1 MEAAVTTT
9 GGGRRKGA
17 FLVPRAAAP
26 TLTEDVTRKEVAMW
40 IDQRGSEI
48 IERPEALRLLSV
60 AATRRD
66 HGRLGVTIVGNPDE
80 APLVVPVDFVV
91 DDHRVLVRLGPG
103 RLCELTVGRLVA
115 FEVDEV
121 DRSGGTAWSILV
133 RLGPGRLCELTVGRL
148 VAFEVDE
155 VDRSGGTAWSILV
168 RGLASELTVDDIA
181 ALGDAVPAP
190 SVPDPGHRIVAIRLD
205 AVTGRRFTVS
215 PAEPPTV
222 AGATS

>member
-1 MEAAVTTT
+1 
-9 GGGRRKGA
+9 
-17 FLVPRAAAP
+17 
-26 TLTEDVTRKEVAMW
+26 MW

-60 AATRRD
+60 AAVRRD

-91 DDHRVLVRLGPG
+91 DDRRVLVRLGPG

-121 DRSGGTAWSILV
+121 
-133 RLGPGRLCELTVGRL
+133 
-148 VAFEVDE
+148 
-155 VDRSGGTAWSILV
+155 
-168 RGLASELTVDDIA
+168 A
-181 ALGDAVPAP
+181 ALGDTAPAP
-190 SVPDPGHRIVAIRLD
+190 SVPDPGHRIIAVRLD

-215 PAEPPTV
+215 PPEPATLTG
-222 AGATS
+222 GAR

>member
-133 RLGPGRLCELTVGRL
+133 R
-148 VAFEVDE
+148 
-155 VDRSGGTAWSILV
+155 
-168 RGLASELTVDDIA
+168 GLASELTVDDIA

>member
-1 MEAAVTTT
+1 
-9 GGGRRKGA
+9 
-17 FLVPRAAAP
+17 
-26 TLTEDVTRKEVAMW
+26 MW

-133 RLGPGRLCELTVGRL
+133 R
-148 VAFEVDE
+148 
-155 VDRSGGTAWSILV
+155 
-168 RGLASELTVDDIA
+168 GLASELTVDDIA

>member
-1 MEAAVTTT
+1 MAAAVTTT

-133 RLGPGRLCELTVGRL
+133 R
-148 VAFEVDE
+148 
-155 VDRSGGTAWSILV
+155 
-168 RGLASELTVDDIA
+168 GLASELTVDDVA